1 MNQKPL
7 AVSLNLPIQTY
18 DIDFAGIVSNIVY
31 IRWLEDL
38 RLKMLEAYQPLES
51 LMAKG
56 YCPIVNSTQ
65 IKYKKALK
73 MFDRPIGKMW
83 MSQLGRLRCTL
94 QAEIM
99 LNQEIVTSATQT
111 GFFINLETMR
121 PIAIPEDIKDIYTQH
136 NYTSKSK

>member
-1 MNQKPL
+1 MKQKPL
-7 AVSLNLPIQTY
+7 EVTLNLSIQTY

-38 RLKMLEAYQPLES
+38 RLKMLEVYQPLEQ
-51 LMAKG
+51 LMAKK
-56 YCPIVNSTQ
+56 YCPIVDSTQ

-73 MFDRPIGKMW
+73 IFDQPVGKMW

-94 QAEIM
+94 QAEIY
-99 LNQEIVTSATQT
+99 LQENIVTSATQT

-121 PIAIPEDIKDIYTQH
+121 PMAIPSDIKELYTQ
-136 NYTSKSK
+136 YE